1 MLEMRKHI
9 RKSLST
15 RLCLD
20 ILFVVMLIFML
31 SLGFLYWQS
40 RNIIRQEAID
50 EASHVLDN
58 TALRVKGQ
66 MLELETATRNLLWL
80 ININH
85 QQDSLLWYSHR
96 IVANH
101 PHING
106 CSITME
112 PDYYPG
118 EDYGFS
124 AYSVRIDDK
133 KERQKDSVAT
143 VREADYDY
151 YNKVWYKTPRQKNA
165 ACWVDP
171 FDDYN
176 AGTLSS
182 PEMIAS
188 YCVPLHDGKGKFI
201 GVISTD
207 LSLKKLTKTITA
219 EHPYENSYFMML
231 GADGHYFVHPDT
243 TKLMKQ
249 SIFTG
254 TDPREN
260 PDVVAL
266 GYEMTNGRTGHMD
279 VKLDGRQLIVLY
291 RPLEGTQWSV
301 ALVCPSNEMLR
312 GYNRLNYILLPV
324 LIIGLLL
331 LALGCQRIVRHF
343 IQPLGLLAAEL
354 RQIGDGNYE
363 KTLPHSER
371 TDLIGQLQNSFCQ
384 MRRSISQHIRD
395 AEQTRQETEQRTKEL
410 EQATQLAREAS
421 EQKTQFMQDMSHQI
435 RTPLNIVHGFSQI
448 LRDNSEVILDDEKQQ
463 IVETM
468 YVQTNALDYMVSK
481 LLTASL
487 IESHQAISTDDTVW
501 CNELAREA
509 FDRLNSARL
518 LPEERKNA
526 SNLIT
531 PAVEMRLD
539 SHVSDAVTV
548 NANRHHLLIVLTE
561 LLFNA
566 LHFTREG
573 SVTMRIDATDD
584 VVRFTVEDTGPGI
597 PADKVDFIFEKFTK
611 LDMFT
616 EGLGLGLFL
625 CRRVVQLMGG
635 SLTLDTQYTGG
646 SRFVLECRKET
657 DKNRRNNPIMEQK
670 LS

>member
-1 MLEMRKHI
+1 MLEMSKHI
-9 RKSLST
+9 RQSLST
-15 RLCLD
+15 KLCLD
-20 ILFVVMLIFML
+20 ILFVVMLIFTL

-40 RNIIRQEAID
+40 RNIIRQEAVD

-66 MLELETATRNLLWL
+66 MLELETASRNLLWL

-85 QQDSLLWYSHR
+85 EQDSLLWYSHR

-124 AYSVRIDDK
+124 AYSVRIDDNMK
-133 KERQKDSVAT
+133 PEPDDVVT

-165 ACWVDP
+165 DCWVDP

-188 YCVPLHDGKGKFI
+188 YCVPLHDKKGKFI

-207 LSLKKLTKTITA
+207 LSLKKLTETITA
-219 EHPYENSYFMML
+219 EHPYEHSYFMML

-243 TKLMKQ
+243 TKVLKQ

-312 GYNRLNYILLPV
+312 GYNRLNYILLP
-324 LIIGLLL
+324 LLLIGLLL
-331 LALGCQRIVRHF
+331 LALGCQRIVQHF

-363 KTLPHSER
+363 KPLPPSER

-384 MRRSISQHIRD
+384 MRRSISQHIHD
-395 AEQTRQETEQRTKEL
+395 AEQTKQETEQRTKEL
-410 EQATQLAREAS
+410 EQATLLARQAS

-448 LRDNSEVILDDEKQQ
+448 LREDGETIPDNEKQQ

-487 IESHQAISTDDTVW
+487 IESHQSISTNDTVS
-501 CNELAREA
+501 CNELARET
-509 FDRLNSARL
+509 FD
-518 LPEERKNA
+518 NA
-526 SNLIT
+526 SSLIT
-531 PAVEMRLD
+531 PTIEMHLD
-539 SHVSDAVTV
+539 SHVTDEFTI
-548 NANRHHLLIVLTE
+548 NTNRHHLLIALTE

-573 SVTMRIDATDD
+573 SVTMSIDATDNS
-584 VVRFTVEDTGPGI
+584 VLFTIEDTGPGI
-597 PADKVDFIFEKFTK
+597 PTDKADFIFEKFTK

-616 EGLGLGLFL
+616 DGLGLGLFL
-625 CRRVVQLMGG
+625 CRRVVELMGG
-635 SLTLDTQYTGG
+635 TLTLDSHYTDG
-646 SRFVLECRKET
+646 SRFV
-657 DKNRRNNPIMEQK
+657 MELPQ
-670 LS
+670 

>member
-20 ILFVVMLIFML
+20 ILFVVMLIFTL

-40 RNIIRQEAID
+40 RNIIREEAID

-124 AYSVRIDDK
+124 AYSVRMDD
-133 KERQKDSVAT
+133 QKRPPRDSVVT

-165 ACWVDP
+165 PCWVDP

-182 PEMIAS
+182 PDMIAS
-188 YCVPLHDGKGKFI
+188 YCMPLHDGKGKFI

-207 LSLKKLTKTITA
+207 LSLKKLTETITS
-219 EHPYENSYFMML
+219 EHPYNNSYFMML

-266 GYEMTNGRTGHMD
+266 GYEMTKGRTGHMD

-291 RPLEGTQWSV
+291 RPLEGTQWSM

-312 GYNRLNYILLPV
+312 GYNRLNYILLPI

-331 LALGCQRIVRHF
+331 LALGCQRIVQHF

-363 KTLPHSER
+363 KTLLHSER

-395 AEQTRQETEQRTKEL
+395 AEQTKQETEQRTKEL

-448 LRDNSEVILDDEKQQ
+448 LRDDSEEIPDDEKQQ
-463 IVETM
+463 IAETM

-487 IESHQAISTDDTVW
+487 IESHQTISTDDVVL
-501 CNELAREA
+501 CNELVREA
-509 FDRLNSARL
+509 FD
-518 LPEERKNA
+518 NA
-526 SNLIT
+526 SSLIT
-531 PAVEMRLD
+531 PSVEMHLD

-548 NANRHHLLIVLTE
+548 NTNRHHLLIVLTE

-566 LHFTREG
+566 LHFTSVG
-573 SVTMRIDATDD
+573 SVTMRIDATEDT
-584 VVRFTVEDTGPGI
+584 VLFTIEDTGSGI
-597 PADKVDFIFEKFTK
+597 PADKTDFVFEKFTK

-616 EGLGLGLFL
+616 DGLGLGLFL

-635 SLTLDTQYTGG
+635 SLTLDTQYTDG
-646 SRFVLECRKET
+646 SRFFLELPFLKG
-657 DKNRRNNPIMEQK
+657 
-670 LS
+670 

>member
-9 RKSLST
+9 RKSLAIK
-15 RLCLD
+15 LCLD
-20 ILFVVMLIFML
+20 ILFVVMLIFTL

-40 RNIIRQEAID
+40 RGIIRQEAID

-66 MLELETATRNLLWL
+66 MLELETATRNILWL
-80 ININH
+80 VNLNH

-124 AYSVRIDDK
+124 AYSVRIDNK
-133 KERQKDSVAT
+133 KESQKDSVAT

-188 YCVPLHDGKGKFI
+188 YCVPLYDGKGKFI

-207 LSLKKLTKTITA
+207 LSLRKLTETITA

-243 TKLMKQ
+243 TKVLKQ

-260 PDVVAL
+260 PDVVTL

-279 VKLDGRQLIVLY
+279 VNLDGRQLIVLY

-312 GYNRLNYILLPV
+312 GYNRLNYILLP
-324 LIIGLLL
+324 LLLIGLLL
-331 LALGCQRIVRHF
+331 LALGCQRIVRHVV
-343 IQPLGLLAAEL
+343 QPLGLLAAEL

-395 AEQTRQETEQRTKEL
+395 AEQTKQETEQRTKEL
-410 EQATQLAREAS
+410 EQATLLAREAS

-435 RTPLNIVHGFSQI
+435 RTPLNVVQGFSQV
-448 LRDNSEVILDDEKQQ
+448 LRDSNEMISSDEKHE
-463 IVETM
+463 IAETM
-468 YVQTNALDYMVSK
+468 YVQTNNLDYMVSK

-487 IESHQAISTDDTVW
+487 IESQQAIATDDNVN

-509 FDRLNSARL
+509 F
-518 LPEERKNA
+518 ENA
-526 SNLIT
+526 AGLMNHTAALH
-531 PAVEMRLD
+531 LD
-539 SHVSDAVTV
+539 SHVGDELTV
-548 NANRHHLLIVLTE
+548 KTNRHHLLIVLTE
-561 LLFNA
+561 LLANA
-566 LHFTREG
+566 LHFTKEG
-573 SVTMRIDATDD
+573 SVTMRIEATDD
-584 VVRFTVEDTGPGI
+584 TVSFTIEDTGLGI
-597 PADKVDFIFEKFTK
+597 PADKADFIFEKFTK
-611 LDMFT
+611 IDMFS

-625 CRRVVQLMGG
+625 CRRVVMLMGG
-635 SLTLDTQYTGG
+635 TLTYDPQYTNG
-646 SRFVLECRKET
+646 SRFNVSLKR
-657 DKNRRNNPIMEQK
+657 
-670 LS
+670 

>member
-1 MLEMRKHI
+1 MPMLEMRKHI
-9 RKSLST
+9 RKSLAIK
-15 RLCLD
+15 LCLD
-20 ILFVVMLIFML
+20 ILFVVMLIFTL

-40 RNIIRQEAID
+40 RGIIRQEAID

-66 MLELETATRNLLWL
+66 MLELETATRNILWL
-80 ININH
+80 VNLNH

-101 PHING
+101 PHVNG

-124 AYSVRIDDK
+124 AYSVRIDNK
-133 KERQKDSVAT
+133 KESQKDSVAT

-188 YCVPLHDGKGKFI
+188 YCVPLYDGKGKFI

-207 LSLKKLTKTITA
+207 LSLRKLTETITA

-243 TKLMKQ
+243 TKVLKQ

-260 PDVVAL
+260 PDVVTL

-279 VKLDGRQLIVLY
+279 VNLDGRQLIVLY

-312 GYNRLNYILLPV
+312 GYNRLNYILLP
-324 LIIGLLL
+324 LLLIGLLL
-331 LALGCQRIVRHF
+331 LALGCQRIVRHVV
-343 IQPLGLLAAEL
+343 QPLGLLAAEL

-395 AEQTRQETEQRTKEL
+395 AEQTKQETEQRTKEL
-410 EQATQLAREAS
+410 EQATLLAREAS

-448 LRDNSEVILDDEKQQ
+448 AISPSAPMISSAAMSWPVRPL
-463 IVETM
+463 TM
-468 YVQTNALDYMVSK
+468 PA
-481 LLTASL
+481 ASL
-487 IESHQAISTDDTVW
+487 
-501 CNELAREA
+501 
-509 FDRLNSARL
+509 RL
-518 LPEERKNA
+518 LSRCIWTVMSLIRSQSRPTAIICSLFSRSFFSTPSTLPMRAVSPCALMPSTTPCVSLSKTQDLAFLPTRPTSYLKNLPSSTCLPMDLALGSSFVAA
-526 SNLIT
+526 SSSSWE
-531 PAVEMRLD
+531 AV
-539 SHVSDAVTV
+539 
-548 NANRHHLLIVLTE
+548 
-561 LLFNA
+561 
-566 LHFTREG
+566 
-573 SVTMRIDATDD
+573 
-584 VVRFTVEDTGPGI
+584 
-597 PADKVDFIFEKFTK
+597 
-611 LDMFT
+611 
-616 EGLGLGLFL
+616 
-625 CRRVVQLMGG
+625 
-635 SLTLDTQYTGG
+635 
-646 SRFVLECRKET
+646 
-657 DKNRRNNPIMEQK
+657 
-670 LS
+670 

>member
-15 RLCLD
+15 KLSLD
-20 ILFVVMLIFML
+20 ILIIVILVFTL

-66 MLELETATRNLLWL
+66 MQELETATRNILWL
-80 ININH
+80 VNLNH
-85 QQDSLLWYSHR
+85 EQDSLLKYSHR

-101 PHING
+101 PHVNG

-112 PDYYPG
+112 PDFYPG

-124 AYSVRIDDK
+124 AYSVRMDN
-133 KERQKDSVAT
+133 KENPQNDSVVT

-151 YNKVWYKTPRQKNA
+151 YNKVWYKKPRQKNT

-188 YCVPLHDGKGKFI
+188 YCAPLHDKQGQFI

-207 LSLKKLTKTITA
+207 LSLKKLTETITA
-219 EHPYENSYFMML
+219 EHPYEHSYFMML

-243 TKLMKQ
+243 TKVLKQ

-254 TDPREN
+254 TDPREHT
-260 PDVVAL
+260 DVVTL
-266 GYEMTNGRTGHMD
+266 GYEMTNGRSGQMD
-279 VKLDGRQLIVLY
+279 VNLDGRHLIVLY

-312 GYNRLNYILLPV
+312 GYNRLNYILLPLLV
-324 LIIGLLL
+324 IGLLL
-331 LALGCQRIVRHF
+331 LVMGCRRIVRHF
-343 IQPLGLLAAEL
+343 IQPLGLLAREL

-363 KTLPHSER
+363 KPLPPSER

-384 MRRSISQHIRD
+384 MRRSISQHIRE
-395 AEQTRQETEQRTKEL
+395 AEQTKQATEQRTKEL
-410 EQATQLAREAS
+410 EQATLLARQAS

-448 LRDNSEVILDDEKQQ
+448 LRDDNEMIPDDEKRQ

-487 IESHQAISTDDTVW
+487 IESHQAISTDDTVR
-501 CNELAREA
+501 CNELVREA
-509 FDRLNSARL
+509 FD
-518 LPEERKNA
+518 NA
-526 SNLIT
+526 SSLIAPT
-531 PAVEMRLD
+531 AEMRLD
-539 SHVSDAVTV
+539 SHVTDAVTV
-548 NANRHHLLIVLTE
+548 NTNRHHLLIVLTE

-584 VVRFTVEDTGPGI
+584 AMLFTVEDTGPGI
-597 PADKVDFIFEKFTK
+597 PADQTDFIFEKFTK

-616 EGLGLGLFL
+616 DGLGLGLFL

-635 SLTLDTQYTGG
+635 SLTLDTQYKNG
-646 SRFVLECRKET
+646 SRFVLQLPHHHDTTHEVSDTEIG
-657 DKNRRNNPIMEQK
+657 NR
-670 LS
+670 

>member
-1 MLEMRKHI
+1 
-9 RKSLST
+9 
-15 RLCLD
+15 
-20 ILFVVMLIFML
+20 
-31 SLGFLYWQS
+31 
-40 RNIIRQEAID
+40 
-50 EASHVLDN
+50 
-58 TALRVKGQ
+58 
-66 MLELETATRNLLWL
+66 
-80 ININH
+80 
-85 QQDSLLWYSHR
+85 
-96 IVANH
+96 
-101 PHING
+101 
-106 CSITME
+106 
-112 PDYYPG
+112 
-118 EDYGFS
+118 
-124 AYSVRIDDK
+124 
-133 KERQKDSVAT
+133 

-188 YCVPLHDGKGKFI
+188 YCVPLYDGKGKFI

-207 LSLKKLTKTITA
+207 LSLRKLTETITA

-243 TKLMKQ
+243 TKVLKQ

-260 PDVVAL
+260 PDVVTL

-279 VKLDGRQLIVLY
+279 VNLDGRQLIVLY

-312 GYNRLNYILLPV
+312 GYNRLNYILLP
-324 LIIGLLL
+324 LLLIGLLL
-331 LALGCQRIVRHF
+331 LALGCQRIVRHVV
-343 IQPLGLLAAEL
+343 QPLGLLAAEL

-395 AEQTRQETEQRTKEL
+395 AEQTKQETEQRTKEL
-410 EQATQLAREAS
+410 EQATLLAREAS

-448 LRDNSEVILDDEKQQ
+448 LRDSEEITDDEKQQ

-487 IESHQAISTDDTVW
+487 IESHQSISTDDIVS

-509 FDRLNSARL
+509 FD
-518 LPEERKNA
+518 NA
-526 SNLIT
+526 SSLIT
-531 PAVEMRLD
+531 PAVEMHLD
-539 SHVSDAVTV
+539 SHVADTVTV
-548 NANRHHLLIVLTE
+548 KTNRHHLLIVLTE

-573 SVTMRIDATDD
+573 SVTLRIDAVDD
-584 VVRFTVEDTGPGI
+584 TVRFTVEDTGSGI
-597 PADKVDFIFEKFTK
+597 PSDKTDFVFEKFTK

-616 EGLGLGLFL
+616 DGLGLGLFL
-625 CRRVVQLMGG
+625 CRRVVELMGG

-646 SRFVLECRKET
+646 SRFIL
-657 DKNRRNNPIMEQK
+657 I
-670 LS
+670 S

>member
-1 MLEMRKHI
+1 MLEMHKHI
-9 RKSLST
+9 RQSLST

-20 ILFVVMLIFML
+20 ILFVVMLIFTL

-40 RNIIRQEAID
+40 RNIIRQEVID

-66 MLELETATRNLLWL
+66 MQELETATRNLLWL

-118 EDYGFS
+118 EEYGFS

-133 KERQKDSVAT
+133 KKPQKDSVAT
-143 VREADYDY
+143 VREGDYDY
-151 YNKVWYKTPRQKNA
+151 YNKVWYKTPRQKNI

-171 FDDYN
+171 FNDYN

-188 YCVPLHDGKGKFI
+188 YCMPLHDNRGKFI

-207 LSLKKLTKTITA
+207 LSLKKLTETITA

-243 TKLMKQ
+243 TKLLKQ

-254 TDPREN
+254 TDPRQN

-301 ALVCPSNEMLR
+301 ALVCPSSEMLR
-312 GYNRLNYILLPV
+312 GYNRLNYILLPM

-331 LALGCQRIVRHF
+331 LAWGCHRIVRHF

-363 KTLPHSER
+363 KPLPLSER

-384 MRRSISQHIRD
+384 MRRSISQHIHD
-395 AEQTRQETEQRTKEL
+395 AEQKKQETEQRTKEL
-410 EQATQLAREAS
+410 EQATQLARQAS

-448 LRDNSEVILDDEKQQ
+448 LRDDSEVIPDEEKQQ

-487 IESHQAISTDDTVW
+487 IESHQSISTDDTIL

-509 FDRLNSARL
+509 FD
-518 LPEERKNA
+518 NA
-526 SNLIT
+526 SSLMT
-531 PAVEMRLD
+531 PAVEMVFD
-539 SHVSDAVTV
+539 SHVTDAATI
-548 NANRHHLLIVLTE
+548 NTNRHHLLIVLTE

-573 SVTMRIDATDD
+573 RVTMRIDDCGD
-584 VVRFTVEDTGPGI
+584 VMRFTIEDTGPGI
-597 PADKVDFIFEKFTK
+597 PADKTAFVFEKFTK

-616 EGLGLGLFL
+616 DGLGLGLFL

-635 SLTLDTQYTGG
+635 SLTLDTQYTSG
-646 SRFVLECRKET
+646 SRFVLEL
-657 DKNRRNNPIMEQK
+657 PHHQA
-670 LS
+670 

>member
-15 RLCLD
+15 KLSLD
-20 ILFVVMLIFML
+20 ILIIVILVFTL

-66 MLELETATRNLLWL
+66 MLELETATRNILWL
-80 ININH
+80 VNLNH
-85 QQDSLLWYSHR
+85 EQDSLLKYSHR

-101 PHING
+101 PHVNG

-124 AYSVRIDDK
+124 AYSVRMDN
-133 KERQKDSVAT
+133 KENPQNDSVVT

-151 YNKVWYKTPRQKNA
+151 YNKVWYKTPRQKDT

-188 YCVPLHDGKGKFI
+188 YCAPLHDKQGKFI

-207 LSLKKLTKTITA
+207 LSLKKLTETITA
-219 EHPYENSYFMML
+219 EHPYEHSYFMML

-243 TKLMKQ
+243 TKVLKQ

-254 TDPREN
+254 TDPREHT
-260 PDVVAL
+260 DVVTL

-279 VKLDGRQLIVLY
+279 VNMDGRHLIVLY

-312 GYNRLNYILLPV
+312 GYNRLNYILLPLLV
-324 LIIGLLL
+324 IGLLL
-331 LALGCQRIVRHF
+331 LVMGCRRIVRHF
-343 IQPLGLLAAEL
+343 IQPLGLLAREL

-363 KTLPHSER
+363 KPLPPSER

-395 AEQTRQETEQRTKEL
+395 AEQTKQKTEQRTKEL
-410 EQATQLAREAS
+410 EQATLLARQAS

-448 LRDNSEVILDDEKQQ
+448 LRDDNEMIPDDEKRQ

-487 IESHQAISTDDTVW
+487 IESHQAISTDDTVR
-501 CNELAREA
+501 CNELVREA
-509 FDRLNSARL
+509 FD
-518 LPEERKNA
+518 NA
-526 SNLIT
+526 SSLIAPT
-531 PAVEMRLD
+531 AEMRLD
-539 SHVSDAVTV
+539 SHVTDAVTV
-548 NANRHHLLIVLTE
+548 NTNRHHLLIVLTE

-584 VVRFTVEDTGPGI
+584 AVLFTVEDTGPGI
-597 PADKVDFIFEKFTK
+597 PADQADFIFEKFTK

-616 EGLGLGLFL
+616 DGLGLGLFL

-635 SLTLDTQYTGG
+635 SLTLDTQYKDG
-646 SRFVLECRKET
+646 SRFVLELPHHHDTIHEVSDT
-657 DKNRRNNPIMEQK
+657 GIGNR
-670 LS
+670 

>member
-9 RKSLST
+9 RQSLST
-15 RLCLD
+15 RLCLE
-20 ILFVVMLIFML
+20 ILLVVMLIFTL

-66 MLELETATRNLLWL
+66 MLELETASRNVLWL

-85 QQDSLLWYSHR
+85 EQDSLLWYSHR

-101 PHING
+101 PHVNG

-118 EDYGFS
+118 ETYGFS
-124 AYSVRIDDK
+124 AYSVRMDD
-133 KERQKDSVAT
+133 RADSVVT
-143 VREADYDY
+143 VREGDYDY

-165 ACWVDP
+165 PCWVDP

-188 YCVPLHDGKGKFI
+188 YCVPLHDRQGRFI

-207 LSLKKLTKTITA
+207 LSLKKLTETITA
-219 EHPYENSYFMML
+219 EHPYEHSYFMML

-243 TKLMKQ
+243 TKVLKQ

-260 PDVVAL
+260 TDVVAL
-266 GYEMTNGRTGHMD
+266 GYEMTNGRMGHMD
-279 VKLDGRQLIVLY
+279 VNLDGRQLIVLY

-312 GYNRLNYILLPV
+312 GYNRLNYILLPLLV
-324 LIIGLLL
+324 LGLLL
-331 LALGCQRIVRHF
+331 LAWGCRRIVRHF

-363 KTLPHSER
+363 KPLPPSER

-384 MRRSISQHIRD
+384 MRRSISQHIRE
-395 AEQTRQETEQRTKEL
+395 AEKTKQETEQRTKEL
-410 EQATQLAREAS
+410 EEATLLARQAS

-435 RTPLNIVHGFSQI
+435 RTPLNIVHGFAQI
-448 LRDNSEVILDDEKQQ
+448 LRDSGEMIPDDEKRQ
-463 IVETM
+463 ILETM
-468 YVQTNALDYMVSK
+468 HVQTNALDYMVSK

-487 IESHQAISTDDTVW
+487 IESHRDISTADTVG
-501 CNELAREA
+501 CNELARDA
-509 FDRLNSARL
+509 FD
-518 LPEERKNA
+518 NA
-526 SNLIT
+526 GSLIT
-531 PAVEMRLD
+531 PTAAMHLD
-539 SHVSDAVTV
+539 SHISDAVTV
-548 NANRHHLLIVLTE
+548 YTNRHHLLIVLTE

-573 SVTMRIDATDD
+573 SVTMRIDATDGGP
-584 VVRFTVEDTGPGI
+584 VRFTVEDTGPGI
-597 PADKVDFIFEKFTK
+597 PEEKADFVFEKFTK

-616 EGLGLGLFL
+616 DGLGLGLFL
-625 CRRVVQLMGG
+625 CRRVVMLMGG
-635 SLTLDTQYTGG
+635 TLTLDTRYTAGC
-646 SRFVLECRKET
+646 RFVLELPR
-657 DKNRRNNPIMEQK
+657 QHA
-670 LS
+670 

>member
-9 RKSLST
+9 RKSLAIK
-15 RLCLD
+15 LCLD
-20 ILFVVMLIFML
+20 ILFVVMLIFTL

-40 RNIIRQEAID
+40 RGIIRQEAID

-66 MLELETATRNLLWL
+66 MLELETATRNILWL
-80 ININH
+80 VNLNH

-101 PHING
+101 PHVNG

-124 AYSVRIDDK
+124 AYSVRIDNK
-133 KERQKDSVAT
+133 KESQKDSVAT

-188 YCVPLHDGKGKFI
+188 YCVPLYDGKGKFI

-207 LSLKKLTKTITA
+207 LSLRKLTETITA

-243 TKLMKQ
+243 TKVLKQ

-260 PDVVAL
+260 PDVVTL

-279 VKLDGRQLIVLY
+279 VNLDGRQFIVLY

-312 GYNRLNYILLPV
+312 GYNRLNYILLP
-324 LIIGLLL
+324 LLLIGLLL
-331 LALGCQRIVRHF
+331 LALGCQRIVRHVV
-343 IQPLGLLAAEL
+343 QPLGLLAAEL
-354 RQIGDGNYE
+354 RQIGEGNYE

-395 AEQTRQETEQRTKEL
+395 AEQTKQETEQRTKEL
-410 EQATQLAREAS
+410 ERPANRRRS
-421 EQKTQFMQDMSHQI
+421 SC
-435 RTPLNIVHGFSQI
+435 RTCRTRYEHRSTSF
-448 LRDNSEVILDDEKQQ
+448 
-463 IVETM
+463 
-468 YVQTNALDYMVSK
+468 
-481 LLTASL
+481 TAS
-487 IESHQAISTDDTVW
+487 HRF
-501 CNELAREA
+501 C
-509 FDRLNSARL
+509 
-518 LPEERKNA
+518 
-526 SNLIT
+526 
-531 PAVEMRLD
+531 
-539 SHVSDAVTV
+539 
-548 NANRHHLLIVLTE
+548 
-561 LLFNA
+561 
-566 LHFTREG
+566 
-573 SVTMRIDATDD
+573 VTMR
-584 VVRFTVEDTGPGI
+584 
-597 PADKVDFIFEKFTK
+597 K
-611 LDMFT
+611 L
-616 EGLGLGLFL
+616 
-625 CRRVVQLMGG
+625 LMMRN
-635 SLTLDTQYTGG
+635 
-646 SRFVLECRKET
+646 SR
-657 DKNRRNNPIMEQK
+657 
-670 LS
+670 LSRPCTYKPMPSTIW